1 MDTGSEGGPM
11 TFSFELTY
19 RYHTMDN
26 SNGGGDVSL
35 NANFI
40 TSRRRSGETELGEIF
55 N

>member
-1 MDTGSEGGPM
+1 M
-11 TFSFELTY
+11 TFGFELTY

-35 NANFI
+35 NI
-40 TSRRRSGETELGEIF
+40 SLQVEDGSGKQNLEKVV